1 MQSRMP
7 NPVFILPE
15 AMQAMFA
22 LNKATE
28 GKLPLRIRKL
38 VHLRASQINGCSVCV
53 DMHAKELQH
62 DGAPL
67 DHIFAVAAWRETP
80 FFSDAE
86 RAALELT
93 ENLTRLRRSARSGA
107 GCGVGESRKALQPA
121 RDRGPAGFHRPD
133 QQLEPLQC
141 RGPDDGRREVG
152 KSGLMK
158 KAWAALMPRRA
169 LAPHTASGAMD
180 FVA

>member
-1 MQSRMP
+1 MP

-22 LNKATE
+22 LNKPTE
-28 GKLPLRIRKL
+28 DKLPLRLRKL

-62 DGAPL
+62 DGVPL

-93 ENLTRLRRSARSGA
+93 ESLTRLADQPDPVPNVVWEKVAKYFSQPEIAALLVSIALINSWNRFNVAVRMM
-107 GCGVGESRKALQPA
+107 VGEKWEQ
-121 RDRGPAGFHRPD
+121 
-133 QQLEPLQC
+133 
-141 RGPDDGRREVG
+141 
-152 KSGLMK
+152 
-158 KAWAALMPRRA
+158 AA
-169 LAPHTASGAMD
+169 
-180 FVA
+180 